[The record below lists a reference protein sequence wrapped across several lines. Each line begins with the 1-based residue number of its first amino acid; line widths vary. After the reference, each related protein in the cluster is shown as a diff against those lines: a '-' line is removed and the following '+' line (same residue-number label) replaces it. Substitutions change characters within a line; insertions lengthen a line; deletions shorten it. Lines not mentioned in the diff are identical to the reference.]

1 MEKTSDHKYTH
12 HGVAPHK
19 LQQGKLVKNIILGG
33 QDGLV
38 NVLGVILGVAAASHD
53 VRIVIAGGLAA
64 TFAESISMG
73 AVAYTSGMA
82 EHDYYLAEKK
92 KEGEH
97 IEKIPQIEKDEIREI
112 YAEKGFK
119 GELLEQIVDTIT
131 KDKTIWLKTMMTEEL
146 NLSPVSRKELI
157 VESFIVGFSAM
168 VGSFVPLLP
177 FFFLSIEPSIWIALV
192 LSALTLFAVGAYKAI
207 SMVGNWWSSG
217 LKLAVIGIIA
227 ALSGYGI
234 GLIFQAPP
242 IG

>member
-1 MEKTSDHKYTH
+1 MEKTTNSEYIH
-12 HGVAPHK
+12 HGVVPHK
-19 LQQGKLVKNIILGG
+19 LQQGKLLKNIILGG

-53 VRIVIAGGLAA
+53 VRIIIAGGLAA

-82 EHDYYLAEKK
+82 EYDYYLAEKK
-92 KEGEH
+92 KESDH
-97 IEKIPQIEKDEIREI
+97 IEQIPVIEKEEIREI

-119 GELLEQIVDTIT
+119 GELLEEIVETIT
-131 KDKTIWLKTMMTEEL
+131 SDKSIWLKTMMNEEL
-146 NLSPVSRKELI
+146 NLSPISKKELI
-157 VESFIVGFSAM
+157 IESFIVGFSAM
-168 VGSFVPLLP
+168 VGSFVPLIP
-177 FFFLSIEPSIWIALV
+177 FFFLSIEHSIWLAII
-192 LSALTLFAVGAYKAI
+192 LSALSLFGVGAYKAI

-217 LKLAVIGIIA
+217 LKLAIIGIIA

-234 GLIFQAPP
+234 GLLFQAPP